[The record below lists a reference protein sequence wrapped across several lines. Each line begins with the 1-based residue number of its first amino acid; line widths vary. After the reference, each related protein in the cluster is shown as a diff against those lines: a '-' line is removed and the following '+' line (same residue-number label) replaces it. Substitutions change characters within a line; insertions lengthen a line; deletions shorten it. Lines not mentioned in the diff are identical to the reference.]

1 MKPTSTKGVLAIGY
15 KIAKRKRTIN
25 KLLFGLKYYAI

>member
-25 KLLFGLKYYAI
+25 KLYLV